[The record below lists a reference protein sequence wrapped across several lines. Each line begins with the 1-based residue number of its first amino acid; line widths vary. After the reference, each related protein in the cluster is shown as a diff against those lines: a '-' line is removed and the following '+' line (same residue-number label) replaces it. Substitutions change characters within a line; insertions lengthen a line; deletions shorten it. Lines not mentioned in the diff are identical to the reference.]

1 METKQENTLRKKSVQ
16 GESDTSK
23 NACKEYVNRLFTVII
38 FSENTVGLLNQIAII
53 FTRRQ
58 LNIETLS
65 VSPSAIQ
72 GIHKFTITTF
82 TDEVM
87 MKKVVKQ
94 IDKRVDILKAYY
106 NTDEDL
112 VHQEIALYKLSTDL
126 FIKMEGTE
134 ALIRKYNA
142 RVLEINKDC
151 TVLEKSGH
159 YDETQSLF
167 RELSERIGVLQ
178 FIRSGRIA
186 ITKSKVERLSDML
199 SAMENKLKR
208 KS

>member
-1 METKQENTLRKKSVQ
+1 MEGKKL
-16 GESDTSK
+16 
-23 NACKEYVNRLFTVII
+23 YTVII
-38 FSENTVGLLNQIAII
+38 FSENTVGLLNQITII

-65 VSPSAIQ
+65 VSPSAIK

-82 TDEVM
+82 ADQDTMD
-87 MKKVVKQ
+87 KVVKQ

-112 VHQEIALYKLSTDL
+112 VHQEIALYKLSTSL
-126 FIKMEGTE
+126 FLKMDNVE
-134 ALIRKYNA
+134 ALIRKYNV
-142 RVLEINKDC
+142 RVLEINEDIV
-151 TVLEKSGH
+151 VLEKSGH
-159 YDETQSLF
+159 YAETQALF
-167 RELSERIGVLQ
+167 NELSETIGVLQ

-199 SAMENKLKR
+199 TSMKKKVGENE
-208 KS
+208 

>member
-1 METKQENTLRKKSVQ
+1 MLERKL
-16 GESDTSK
+16 
-23 NACKEYVNRLFTVII
+23 YTVII
-38 FSENTVGLLNQIAII
+38 FSENTVGLLNQITII

-72 GIHKFTITTF
+72 GVHKFTITTF
-82 TDEVM
+82 ATEDM
-87 MKKVVKQ
+87 IDKVVKQ

-112 VHQEIALYKLSTDL
+112 VYQEIALYKLSTEL
-126 FIKMEGTE
+126 FLKMEDVE
-134 ALIRKYNA
+134 SLIRKYNA
-142 RVLEINKDC
+142 RIIDINENC
-151 TVLEKSGH
+151 VVLEKSGH
-159 YDETQSLF
+159 YEETQQLF
-167 RELSERIGVLQ
+167 NELSEDIGVLQ

-199 SAMENKLKR
+199 STMEKKIAEKNGTIE
-208 KS
+208 

>member
-1 METKQENTLRKKSVQ
+1 
-16 GESDTSK
+16 
-23 NACKEYVNRLFTVII
+23 
-38 FSENTVGLLNQIAII
+38 LNQIAII

-65 VSPSAIQ
+65 VSPSAID

-82 TDEVM
+82 ADVNTID
-87 MKKVVKQ
+87 KVVKQ
-94 IDKRVDILKAYY
+94 IDKRVEILKAYY

-112 VHQEIALYKLSTDL
+112 VHQEIALYKLATDQFL
-126 FIKMEGTE
+126 KLKSVEE
-134 ALIRKYNA
+134 LVRKYDA
-142 RVLEINKDC
+142 RVLEINETC
-151 TVLEKSGH
+151 VVLEKNGH
-159 YDETQSLF
+159 YEETQALF

-199 SAMENKLKR
+199 KAVEERLTRKR
-208 KS
+208 

>member
-1 METKQENTLRKKSVQ
+1 MNMNGKTL
-16 GESDTSK
+16 
-23 NACKEYVNRLFTVII
+23 YTVII
-38 FSENTVGLLNQIAII
+38 FSENTVGLLNQITII

-65 VSPSAIQ
+65 VSPSAIK

-82 TDEVM
+82 ADKDTID
-87 MKKVVKQ
+87 KVVKQ

-112 VHQEIALYKLSTDL
+112 VYQEIALYKVSTEL
-126 FIKMEGTE
+126 FMKMNGVEE
-134 ALIRKYNA
+134 LIRKYNT
-142 RVLEINKDC
+142 RVLEMNESCI
-151 TVLEKSGH
+151 VLEKSGH
-159 YDETQSLF
+159 YEETQELF
-167 RELSERIGVLQ
+167 DELSHSIGVLQ

-199 SAMENKLKR
+199 SAMEKR
-208 KS
+208 LDIKPEER